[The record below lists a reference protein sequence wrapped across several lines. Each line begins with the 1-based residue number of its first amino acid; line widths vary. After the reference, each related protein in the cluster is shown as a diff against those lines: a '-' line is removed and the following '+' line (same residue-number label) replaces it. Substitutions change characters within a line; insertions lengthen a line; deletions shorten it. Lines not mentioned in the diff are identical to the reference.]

1 MNKKIIVLL
10 LVVFCLASTII
21 ISVFGKLPE
30 DSSIISVNAIMF
42 VDTSKEDGMCEVNEE
57 GYKVISLEKGT
68 VEYQLEWLINPS
80 EATDQSVSFQIVN
93 GQENATISETGLIS
107 FLYNIEDESE
117 FWAPITVKIYS
128 NPLDFKTDVVIVNFV
143 GKQGSVVGPDDNPFD
158 W

>member
-80 EATDQSVSFQIVN
+80 EATDQSVSFHRSLQ
-93 GQENATISETGLIS
+93 L
-107 FLYNIEDESE
+107 
-117 FWAPITVKIYS
+117 
-128 NPLDFKTDVVIVNFV
+128 
-143 GKQGSVVGPDDNPFD
+143 
-158 W
+158 